1 MTKHKFKEEQDMKN
15 DAEIYCHSDDDTFVW
30 DYNEKVPFIEM
41 MKFSRKHP
49 KLHLYQVYDTG
60 ATFEVYIFSKNAATA
75 KKKLYSS
82 MYLDYPKNFL
92 KLYKWL

>member
-1 MTKHKFKEEQDMKN
+1 MKN
-15 DAEIYCHSDDDTFVW
+15 HDDIYCHSDEDIFVW
-30 DYNEKVPFIEM
+30 DYNEPVPLIEM

-75 KKKLYSS
+75 KKKLSS
-82 MYLDYPKNFL
+82 SIYLDYPKNFL
-92 KLYKWL
+92 KMYKWL